1 MDMKDVLFKYLSR
14 WTSLTK
20 EDQQAIMDEIRV
32 EQFAKGTVLI
42 QQGDAPTT
50 CYFILKGCVRQ
61 YSIDEEGR
69 EMTSNFYTEEQA
81 IAIFNHHKPDRLS
94 DYTFTCIEDAVMVV
108 GDLETEKDMYNKH
121 PQLETMTRMMIEEN
135 FGQVQE
141 EFAAFIASSPE
152 ERFKM
157 LQRKRPSLID
167 RVPQHQLASY
177 LGITPESLSRIK
189 KRIHQAPPLA

>member
-1 MDMKDVLFKYLSR
+1 MKDILYKYMSR
-14 WTSLTK
+14 WTSLN
-20 EDQQAIMDEIRV
+20 EEEQQVIMDEIHI
-32 EQFAKGTVLI
+32 EPFKKGTVLI
-42 QQGDAPTT
+42 KQGDAPRK

-69 EMTSNFYTEEQA
+69 EITSNFYTEEQA
-81 IAIFNHHKPDRLS
+81 IAIFNHHKPDKLS
-94 DYTFTCIEDAVMVV
+94 DYTFTCVEDAVMVV
-108 GDLETEKDMYNKH
+108 GDLETEQDMYSKY

-135 FGQVQE
+135 LGQVQE

-152 ERFKM
+152 ERFKT
-157 LQRKRPSLID
+157 LQMKRPSLID

-189 KRIHQAPPLA
+189 KRIHQDPR